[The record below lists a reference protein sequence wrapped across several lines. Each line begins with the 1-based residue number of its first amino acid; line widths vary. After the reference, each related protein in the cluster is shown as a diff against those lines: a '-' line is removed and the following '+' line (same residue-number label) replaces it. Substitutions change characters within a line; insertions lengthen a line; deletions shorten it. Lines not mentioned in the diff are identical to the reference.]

1 MQTAPYFLPFSAFRR
16 FTTMTG
22 DANGPVGAQ
31 CSHTSNFLDIKAK
44 QVQSQQLTSLQF
56 VVLGAAYD
64 PLRCSC
70 PRCIPHLLLIVNPR
84 RRFTQQNLIMNENK
98 EKSEQSRKDDNQVD
112 KNDSKP
118 ASRHEDR
125 KRKSKKSHKND
136 DRKKKKRTL
145 LISLRL
151 H

>member
-1 MQTAPYFLPFSAFRR
+1 
-16 FTTMTG
+16 
-22 DANGPVGAQ
+22 
-31 CSHTSNFLDIKAK
+31 
-44 QVQSQQLTSLQF
+44 
-56 VVLGAAYD
+56 
-64 PLRCSC
+64 
-70 PRCIPHLLLIVNPR
+70 
-84 RRFTQQNLIMNENK
+84 MNENK

-145 LISLRL
+145 ASVATYEKHNILAASLKMTI
-151 H
+151 HNIHAS